1 MEANCN
7 TLNDELRRP
16 TVGLT
21 AHMADMALGLTA
33 GPNMVKVWRGEERL
47 AVQGERERALSN
59 QRGLR
64 QHAIDKVESRLA
76 SQFLLGGPRG
86 PSSPAR
92 LDERASAGWM
102 RMTGVPTPRLQRVR
116 KESPVMGRKVK
127 AAMLE
132 RVSRFGALRGGG
144 VGAQAQKMA
153 AWVART
159 ANGARGALLREL
171 Y

>member
-1 MEANCN
+1 
-7 TLNDELRRP
+7 
-16 TVGLT
+16 
-21 AHMADMALGLTA
+21 
-33 GPNMVKVWRGEERL
+33 
-47 AVQGERERALSN
+47 
-59 QRGLR
+59 
-64 QHAIDKVESRLA
+64 
-76 SQFLLGGPRG
+76 
-86 PSSPAR
+86 
-92 LDERASAGWM
+92 
-102 RMTGVPTPRLQRVR
+102 
-116 KESPVMGRKVK
+116 MGRKVK